1 MSREKAW
8 VPGYRCGSST
18 GMVYCDFSKHFT
30 RVAPGLPGILM
41 VLTNSHTIIPFF
53 VIALDVFW
61 YVDKRPHYHVRM
73 TEGILLGISGLVWYT
88 IVPVRRKILCEA
100 STVCMIIT
108 QVGLPCAK
116 CASKC
121 GCHPSYFYGSI
132 LTMQLQRL
140 TFFFRSGC
148 LLMFGHLTREIS
160 GHSGHDTNCQSL
172 AFQTVWCQF
181 LSNQKELFV

>member
-1 MSREKAW
+1 M
-8 VPGYRCGSST
+8 
-18 GMVYCDFSKHFT
+18 M
-30 RVAPGLPGILM
+30 
-41 VLTNSHTIIPFF
+41 
-53 VIALDVFW
+53 
-61 YVDKRPHYHVRM
+61 
-73 TEGILLGISGLVWYT
+73 
-88 IVPVRRKILCEA
+88 
-100 STVCMIIT
+100 IT

-160 GHSGHDTNCQSL
+160 GHRGHDTNCQSL

-181 LSNQKELFV
+181 LSNQKDLFAWLICSCWICNSGIQVSDCKNGLTQKYATAIAVSGMEVHDLIGSGSESSTYRLAGSCSFRFVTLLESKLLKVSKSTKRAMPMFNPL